1 MGEQEQYKKI
11 LKKIIK
17 ETESFKI
24 QSSEELIQSL
34 VHELGQFNKMVNKS
48 NNIQTNSVSK

>member
-34 VHELGQFNKMVNKS
+34 VNELGQFNKMVNKS